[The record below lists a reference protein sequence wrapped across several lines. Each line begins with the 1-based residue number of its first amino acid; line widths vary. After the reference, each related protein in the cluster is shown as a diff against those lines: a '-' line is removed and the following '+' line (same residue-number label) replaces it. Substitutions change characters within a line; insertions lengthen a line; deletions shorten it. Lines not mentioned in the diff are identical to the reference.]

1 MMTKTILGIITLCWT
16 MTVTA
21 QTQYQLPIV
30 CDRTEAVISALEN
43 NYKETLSWR
52 GQHGT
57 DGSVLSLWI
66 NDRTGAWTLLKMT
79 PEVSC
84 IIGAGA
90 GSKLILGY
98 PV

>member
-1 MMTKTILGIITLCWT
+1 MKTILGIIALCSS
-16 MTVTA
+16 MAVSA
-21 QTQYQLPIV
+21 QAQYQLTIV

-57 DGSVLSLWI
+57 DGSVLSLWV

-84 IIGAGA
+84 IIGAGD
-90 GSKLILGY
+90 GSKMRLGY